1 MIILRTYCVLIPVLS
16 MSFYLLL
23 AAVCCGPILERIK
36 VRAEMGHVLPKLVV
50 VSGGGPSTDFCLC
63 NFTAFGLWN
72 SVPHLTCE
80 MKPLILPQSL
90 EGENRRAQHQ
100 LALSWSCPE

>member
-1 MIILRTYCVLIPVLS
+1 
-16 MSFYLLL
+16 
-23 AAVCCGPILERIK
+23 
-36 VRAEMGHVLPKLVV
+36 MGYDLPKLVV

-63 NFTAFGLWN
+63 DLTAFGLWN

-80 MKPLILPQSL
+80 MGSLILPQGP
-90 EGENRRAQHQ
+90 EGENRYAQHQ